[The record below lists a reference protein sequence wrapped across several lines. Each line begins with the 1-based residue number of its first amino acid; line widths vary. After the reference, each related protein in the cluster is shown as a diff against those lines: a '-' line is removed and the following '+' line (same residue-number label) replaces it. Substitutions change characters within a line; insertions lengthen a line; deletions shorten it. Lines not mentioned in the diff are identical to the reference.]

1 VINALRAHLAE
12 LGIVAAQGREG
23 LKQLLTIIAD
33 VMPVCPLMPARA

>member
-12 LGIVAAQGREG
+12 LGTVAAQGREG

-33 VMPVCPLMPARA
+33 DRESAY